1 MHGQDGIPVGTGW
14 KNYVKRLKDIVFEN
28 ATDCAL
34 KALLFYQM
42 LSSWKLSKIEE
53 KNVNAKVDKV
63 EARSRTGEVF
73 TYTVPCKCK
82 LTVPRSS
89 NFETRSSIIDPRSF
103 RVSRFESS
111 ASSIESSA

>member
-42 LSSWKLSKIEE
+42 LSSWK
-53 KNVNAKVDKV
+53 AKLKK
-63 EARSRTGEVF
+63 RMLMPR
-73 TYTVPCKCK
+73 
-82 LTVPRSS
+82 LTK
-89 NFETRSSIIDPRSF
+89 
-103 RVSRFESS
+103 
-111 ASSIESSA
+111 